1 MLKQTIRKYIEVD
14 YEVYF
19 LMIFLISGIG
29 VLDKLKKEKKE
40 IENSSNSD
48 ENHLGVSF
56 YAPKCC
62 YGREPEIV
70 AHGFLSKLDPRG
82 CCLVLSSCSIFWSK

>member
-1 MLKQTIRKYIEVD
+1 
-14 YEVYF
+14 
-19 LMIFLISGIG
+19 MIFLISGIG

-62 YGREPEIV
+62 YGPEPKIV

-82 CCLVLSSCSIFWSK
+82 CWLLAAVWF

>member
-29 VLDKLKKEKKE
+29 VLDKLKKKKE
-40 IENSSNSD
+40 RKRN
-48 ENHLGVSF
+48 
-56 YAPKCC
+56 
-62 YGREPEIV
+62 
-70 AHGFLSKLDPRG
+70 
-82 CCLVLSSCSIFWSK
+82 